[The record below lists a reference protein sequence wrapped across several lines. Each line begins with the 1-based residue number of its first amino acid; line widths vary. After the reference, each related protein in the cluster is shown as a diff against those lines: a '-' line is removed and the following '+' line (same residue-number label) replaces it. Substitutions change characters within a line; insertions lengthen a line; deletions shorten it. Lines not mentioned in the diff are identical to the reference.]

1 MYNSLLALILK
12 VFKERGKRK
21 VVGKK
26 RYVST
31 FLNYEFRI
39 TMH

>member
-21 VVGKK
+21 VVGRKGMFQP
-26 RYVST
+26 S
-31 FLNYEFRI
+31 
-39 TMH
+39 